1 MLSSLKHIICLSLL
15 AFLIGNFVSC
25 QSWHEAKEVIAEADS
40 LLAKGVI
47 MRDTVVLASSI
58 RTLDN
63 FIGRLCERD
72 KLAKAYYLMGRNLD
86 DYSHNFSD
94 AAEYYIAAD
103 RIKTKDYVLRGRI
116 NSCMGFLCK
125 QDSCF
130 EEALVFYERA
140 NEAFAK
146 SGNDKRY
153 ANGLVS
159 IAEQYVNLKEYT
171 KADSVLSLADDYEI
185 DSALYARKI
194 DVKALACYNQ
204 QMYDSA
210 LVYLLSIKE
219 YPRNLEAR
227 CFSYMK
233 IMHNHEC
240 INQLCN
246 NKWYAEYIVTHSKNS
261 NYRSNAYFY
270 LMILAELNN
279 DIENLSVYSHAREDE
294 DRNIRNANESCAQAT
309 MNLKSYLHNP
319 YPSRRITYYIFA
331 LCALLCLLGVLAYW
345 LYKRY
350 HLTKK
355 MHTDTLQIHENEKM
369 ERRDAYLKRVCNH
382 SIHFMKPDVWKN
394 DQRLR
399 ESANLHFSDM
409 FTRLR
414 DTYHLSDQE
423 IKICLMILLEYS
435 REQMATLLY
444 LQPNTISKAKNK
456 IAKDLATT
464 SVHLRDFLID
474 FLSR

>member
-1 MLSSLKHIICLSLL
+1 M
-15 AFLIGNFVSC
+15 GNFVSC
-25 QSWHEAKEVIAEADS
+25 QLWHEAKEVIAEADS

-47 MRDTVVLASSI
+47 MRDTAALASSI

-94 AAEYYIAAD
+94 AAEYYIKAD

-116 NSCMGFLCK
+116 NSCMGYLCK

-171 KADSVLSLADDYEI
+171 KADSVLRIADDYEI

-219 YPRNLEAR
+219 YPRNFEAR
-227 CFSYMK
+227 CYSYMK
-233 IMHNHEC
+233 IMHNYEC

-350 HLTKK
+350 HLTMKL
-355 MHTDTLQIHENEKM
+355 HTDTLQIHENEKM

-399 ESANLHFSDM
+399 ELANLHFSDM

>member
-1 MLSSLKHIICLSLL
+1 MLPPLKHIIYLSLFVL
-15 AFLIGNFVSC
+15 LMGNLVSC
-25 QSWHEAKEVIAEADS
+25 QSWYEAKAVIAEADS
-40 LLAKGVI
+40 LLVKGVI
-47 MRDTVVLASSI
+47 MRDTAALACAI
-58 RTLDN
+58 ETLDKPITRK
-63 FIGRLCERD
+63 FARD
-72 KLAKAYYLMGRNLD
+72 ELAKAYYLMGRNLD
-86 DYSHNFSD
+86 DYHHNFAD
-94 AAEYYIAAD
+94 AADYYIEAD
-103 RIKTKDYVLRGRI
+103 RLKTKDLVLRGRI
-116 NSCMGFLCK
+116 NSCMGYLCK

-185 DSALYARKI
+185 DSAYYASLI
-194 DVKALACYNQ
+194 DIKALKLYNQ

-210 LVYLLSIKE
+210 LVCLLSIKD
-219 YPRNLEAR
+219 YPRDIEER
-227 CFSYMK
+227 CYSYMK
-233 IMHNHEC
+233 IMHNYEC

-246 NKWYAEYIVTHSKNS
+246 NKWYAEYIVTHSENS

-279 DIENLSVYSHAREDE
+279 DIDNLSIYSHAREDE
-294 DRNIRNANESCAQAT
+294 DRNIRKANESCAQAT

-350 HLTKK
+350 HLTMK

>member
-1 MLSSLKHIICLSLL
+1 M
-15 AFLIGNFVSC
+15 
-25 QSWHEAKEVIAEADS
+25 
-40 LLAKGVI
+40 
-47 MRDTVVLASSI
+47 
-58 RTLDN
+58 
-63 FIGRLCERD
+63 
-72 KLAKAYYLMGRNLD
+72 KL
-86 DYSHNFSD
+86 
-94 AAEYYIAAD
+94 
-103 RIKTKDYVLRGRI
+103 
-116 NSCMGFLCK
+116 
-125 QDSCF
+125 
-130 EEALVFYERA
+130 
-140 NEAFAK
+140 
-146 SGNDKRY
+146 
-153 ANGLVS
+153 
-159 IAEQYVNLKEYT
+159 
-171 KADSVLSLADDYEI
+171 
-185 DSALYARKI
+185 
-194 DVKALACYNQ
+194 
-204 QMYDSA
+204 
-210 LVYLLSIKE
+210 
-219 YPRNLEAR
+219 
-227 CFSYMK
+227 
-233 IMHNHEC
+233 MHNYEC

-246 NKWYAEYIVTHSKNS
+246 NKWYAEYIVTHSENS

-279 DIENLSVYSHAREDE
+279 DIDNLSIYSHAREDE
-294 DRNIRNANESCAQAT
+294 DRKIRTTNESCAQAT

-350 HLTKK
+350 HLTMQ
-355 MHTDTLQIHENEKM
+355 MHTDTLQMHEKEKI

-394 DQRLR
+394 DQLLQ
-399 ESANLHFSDM
+399 ELANLHFSDM
-409 FTRLR
+409 FTCLR